1 MHKKQKWWEQSTSS
15 IIETYW
21 SLKFL
26 KSLNLK
32 LSHLCMHRCYT
43 VAGFWPRDIFLTS
56 PRFHLS
62 NSSGFGITEK
72 VRGGGEK
79 WFIPTYT
86 LKGCI
91 SQKTFLALYLQ
102 GTILKIQKFIEYWNS
117 ILKIL
122 LFEVLNTLFHCKTC
136 SNFRKHFEE
145 LYHPFAAVF
154 HFTRLHQ

>member
-1 MHKKQKWWEQSTSS
+1 MHKKQKWCEQSTSS

-43 VAGFWPRDIFLTS
+43 VASFWPREIFLTS

-62 NSSGFGITEK
+62 NSNGFGITEK

-91 SQKTFLALYLQ
+91 SQKDVPCIIPSRYNTENSKIYW
-102 GTILKIQKFIEYWNS
+102 ILKKYIENFAFWS
-117 ILKIL
+117 LKYVI
-122 LFEVLNTLFHCKTC
+122 
-136 SNFRKHFEE
+136 S
-145 LYHPFAAVF
+145 P
-154 HFTRLHQ
+154 